1 MRIIVLGAG
10 VIGVTTAWAL
20 MRSGHTVTVIER
32 RSAAAMETSF
42 GNGGQIATSY
52 AEPWAQPA
60 VLIKVLSWMGREAA
74 PLRVRLR
81 ADPAQWRWALGFLR
95 ECLPG
100 RHARTTRTLAGLA
113 AYSRERLDAVTGETG
128 ISYARLARGILHLC
142 PDAASF
148 DAQARNAQALQAFG
162 IERVAKSRAECL
174 ALEPA
179 LAAART
185 PIAGGIHTPQDLSGD
200 AHVFTQ
206 ALAVRAAAQGVRF
219 RFDSDLE
226 SLDASA
232 RGPVSARLRGG
243 ENLQADACVVALGSY
258 SAPMLAPLGIRIPVY
273 PLKGYSVTLPLTGET
288 RLAAPSVSL
297 SDEVHKI
304 VVSRL
309 GDRLRAAGTAELTGW
324 DTSIDAARC
333 NAILARVC
341 EFFPALARANPTD
354 IVSWAGLRPATPSNA
369 PLIGRTRY
377 RNLWLNT
384 GHGTLGW
391 TLACGSAFALADLI
405 AGRRPA
411 IDYPFG

>member
-20 MRSGHTVTVIER
+20 MRAGHAVTVIER
-32 RSAAAMETSF
+32 RPAAGMETSF
-42 GNGGQIATSY
+42 GNGGQIATSH

-60 VLIKVLSWMGREAA
+60 VLMKVLRWLGREAA

-100 RHARTTRTLAGLA
+100 RHARTTRTLTALA
-113 AYSRERLDAVTGETG
+113 AYSRDRLDAVVSETG
-128 ISYARLARGILHLC
+128 IEYARLANGILHLC
-142 PDAASF
+142 PDGASF
-148 DAQARNAQALQAFG
+148 DAQARHAEALQAFG
-162 IERVAKSRAECL
+162 IERVAKSRTECL

-179 LAAART
+179 LAAARA

-200 AHVFTQ
+200 AHLFTQ
-206 ALAVRAAAQGVRF
+206 ALAVRAAAQGVHF

-232 RGPVSARLRGG
+232 QGRVTVRLRGS
-243 ENLQADACVVALGSY
+243 ESLEADACVVALGSY

-273 PLKGYSVTLPLTGET
+273 PLKGYSVTLPVTGAL
-288 RLAAPSVSL
+288 RAAAPSVSL
-297 SDEVHKI
+297 SDEAHKL
-304 VVSRL
+304 VLSRL

-324 DTSIDAARC
+324 DPSVDTVRC

-341 EFFPALARANPTD
+341 EFFPALARVNPKD
-354 IVSWAGLRPATPSNA
+354 VVHWAGLRPATPSNA

-377 RNLWLNT
+377 PNLWLNT

-405 AGRRPA
+405 AGTRPR
-411 IDYPFG
+411 IDYPFS